1 MSDQTDRPDDNLTGQ
16 PGEPLPETVSTEM
29 PQEQENA
36 EKQPKLNLHVEI
48 EKPSACERRITVRV
62 SREDIERYFNK
73 EFSELMPEAQVPGFR
88 PGRAP
93 RRLVEKH
100 FRKQIGEKVKAQ
112 LLYDSVEQINADFQ
126 LTPISEPSIDIDAVE
141 LPDEGEMVYEF
152 EIEVRPEF
160 DLPQWKG
167 LKLRVPQRE
176 VSDADVEYYL
186 MRLLENHGRLVPCD
200 GPAQL
205 ENSIVCDVVFRHEG
219 KELARYKDCQLRL
232 RPKLS
237 LVDGE
242 IEAFGSGLEG
252 VKAGESRTL
261 PVVVAATAANEAI
274 RGKQVEAEFHVHEVK
289 RIEMPELTPE
299 FLYSLGGFASEAEL
313 RDAVRDSLTDQLKYR
328 QRQAAREQ
336 ISSLLTEAADWELPP
351 QLLARQTE
359 RELRRAVLDLQ
370 ASGFSEEEIQAH
382 ENRLRRNASEMV
394 AAALKEHFIL
404 ERVAEEEKITVNE
417 EDFEDEIRA
426 IAQRQNVSPRRMRAQ
441 LEKSGAMDVLA
452 NQIVERKVVDLIMES
467 AEYEYTPFEFPKKL
481 DEVAANLSV
490 CGTVTSDIPEATS
503 AEAAPAEAGRPGEPR
518 RYG

>member
-1 MSDQTDRPDDNLTGQ
+1 MSDQTDRPDDDLTGQ
-16 PGEPLPETVSTEM
+16 AGEPPAETATTELP
-29 PQEQENA
+29 A
-36 EKQPKLNLHVEI
+36 EAEAQPKLNLHVEI

-73 EFSELMPEAQVPGFR
+73 EFSELMPAAHVPGFR

-112 LLYDSVEQINADFQ
+112 LLYDSVEQINADYR

-141 LPDEGEMVYEF
+141 LPDEGELVYEF

-167 LKLRVPQRE
+167 LKLRVPQCE
-176 VSDADVEYYL
+176 VSDADIDYYL
-186 MRLLENHGRLVPCD
+186 ARILEDHGRLVPYD

-205 ENSIVCDVVFRHEG
+205 NQSIVCDVVFRHEG
-219 KELARYKDCQLRL
+219 KELSRYKDCLLRL

-242 IEAFGSGLEG
+242 IETFGSGLEG

-261 PVVVAATAANEAI
+261 TAVVAKTASNEAL
-274 RGKQVEAEFHVHEVK
+274 RGKEVEAEFRVHEVK
-289 RIEMPELTPE
+289 RIELPELTPE
-299 FLYSLGGFASEAEL
+299 FLDSLGAFESEAEL
-313 RDAVRDSLTDQLKYR
+313 RDAVRDSLADRLKYEQRKVAR
-328 QRQAAREQ
+328 QQVSA
-336 ISSLLTEAADWELPP
+336 LLTEAADWELPP
-351 QLLARQTE
+351 QLLERQTE
-359 RELRRAVLDLQ
+359 RELRRAVLELQ
-370 ASGFSEEEIQAH
+370 ASGFSNDEIQAH
-382 ENRLRRNASEMV
+382 ENRLRRNAGEMV

-404 ERVAEEEKITVNE
+404 ERVAEEEKIAVSE
-417 EDFEDEIRA
+417 EDFENEIRE
-426 IAQRQNVSPRRMRAQ
+426 ISLRQNESPRRIRAQ

-452 NQIVERKVVDLIMES
+452 NQIIERKVMDLILEN
-467 AEYEYTPFEFPKKL
+467 AQYEYTPYEFPKTME
-481 DEVAANLSV
+481 EVSLTLSI

-503 AEAAPAEAGRPGEPR
+503 ADAAPAEGGRPGEPR